1 MNKGQTSADEIFM
14 GRALELARR
23 AWGRTHPNPMVG
35 ALIVEGGEVVAEGF
49 HAQDGGPHAERV
61 ALAALGR
68 APKPGAVLFVTLEP
82 CSTHGRT
89 GACCDAIVSAG
100 LRQVVVGATDPNP
113 AHAGRGLERLR
124 AQGVSVRSGVAEAE
138 CRDLNLIFNHWI
150 VKKRPFI
157 AGKVAMTLDGKIACR
172 TGDSQWITGE
182 AARAD
187 GHRWRKL
194 FPSIMV
200 GAGTVLADNP
210 SLTLRL
216 NGEPEDCGRRFIF
229 DTTLRTAAMNTA
241 DWPRVYSDRWKARTI
256 VVTTSAADAGTRRR
270 LEAAGVE
277 LWVQEAGRGPAA
289 WAQFSS
295 ACAAA
300 NISGVYVE
308 GGSQLLSS
316 ALAAQALDYLFCY
329 QAPVFFADSEAMAA
343 FTGQVP
349 GSPSEGMRLVDLRRD
364 NWGDDALVRGRLNYH
379 KA

>member
-1 MNKGQTSADEIFM
+1 M